1 MDNDNKTNGNM
12 ITIPLQSDSKYD
24 NDIEGNLAIPKGSK
38 GLVIFAHGSG
48 SGRHSPRNQFIFQV
62 LNNDGVS
69 TLLLDLLTEEE
80 EKVDAVTREHRFN
93 VELLA
98 DRLISVTEWVVK
110 QENTRSMMLGYFG
123 ASTWA
128 AAALIAADRQPDN
141 VISAIVSRGG
151 RVDLSSKYA
160 SLQNIKCPTL
170 FMVGEKDS
178 QVTEWNQRILNTRL
192 ENVEKKKMIVIQ
204 GGGHLFEE
212 DGKLEEVARNA
223 SGWFRCYFQIK
234 EHEVSGQ
241 NKVCNQV

>member
-1 MDNDNKTNGNM
+1 MDNDNKTNENM
-12 ITIPLQSDSKYD
+12 ITIPLTKGSKHYQ
-24 NDIEGNLAIPKGSK
+24 IEGDLRIPKGSR

-48 SGRHSPRNQFIFQV
+48 SGRHSPRNQFVSKV

-80 EKVDAVTREHRFN
+80 EKVDVVTREHRFD

-98 DRLISVTEWVVK
+98 DRLIFATEWIVK
-110 QENTRSMMLGYFG
+110 QENTRSMILGYFG
-123 ASTWA
+123 ASTGA

-141 VISAIVSRGG
+141 ISAIVSRGG
-151 RVDLSSKYA
+151 RVDLSVKYA

-178 QVTEWNQRILNTRL
+178 QVTEWNQRILNTHL

-204 GGGHLFEE
+204 GAGHLFEE
-212 DGKLEEVARNA
+212 DGKLEEVARKA

-241 NKVCNQV
+241 NKAGNQV